1 MSDHHTGPIT
11 KPAQLFWV
19 SFLSFVVPV
28 LIIVALVN
36 YVVSDAKP
44 AAGAVNPEKA
54 LAERLQKVGTVEI
67 RDANRP
73 LRAGAEVFQ
82 NQCAAC
88 HMTGAAGAPKFGDQ
102 AAWATRIA
110 TGYEALLNSALN
122 GKGAM
127 GAQAG
132 GEYNDLEI
140 GRAVVY
146 MANEVGA
153 SFPIPEKPAQ

>member
-67 RDANRP
+67 RHANRP

-110 TGYEALLNSALN
+110 TGYEALLNAALN

>member
-110 TGYEALLNSALN
+110 TGYEALLNAALN